1 MWDDLDDISAGSP
14 HGSLSISA
22 SNPAPVNNV
31 TESREQERKTSA
43 PAIPPPRQR
52 PMLSSS
58 SKKNFLDGLKIR
70 GNFRPRT
77 KSGDYG
83 NEVSTPSG
91 TVFIGGI
98 SSTTASSRDNRNS
111 SATFDDAVAAADM
124 TSTFPLDEFGVG
136 SVTKVLVDYRPVNDE
151 EVVVYRGDTVQIRE
165 VTPNRGYL
173 VVTQSGH
180 EGWVPGYVLNL
191 MTGSIKKPTSTS
203 WTFKN
208 RFRKQ
213 QSCGTLK
220 GESSPNT
227 AIVVTVNSGDTAVL
241 RCHSQ
246 IASTGTTAGAN
257 VRWMAPNG
265 HLINSGRKY
274 SFGAED
280 MDNAVLHIADCNLK
294 DSGEYTCVQ
303 TDNVATTVFLKVK
316 ARSSSDLQ
324 PPPPSPKVDDLQGTT
339 AIVSWVQSEQPE
351 SSSSYTVECCR
362 ITDCSSKSW
371 TVVNKNV
378 TDSVCVVQDLLPG
391 ETYSFRV
398 LADNCREPSLP
409 SNPLTVPPSSSPL
422 SEMINAALSNPL
434 HKRNSFQD
442 LDDCWQRDFERQFIE
457 LEELGRGRFSV
468 VRR

>member
-1 MWDDLDDISAGSP
+1 MWDDIDDISATPP
-14 HGSLSISA
+14 HGSLTICA
-22 SNPAPVNNV
+22 SNPVSVANA
-31 TESREQERKTSA
+31 TESREQERKSSA
-43 PAIPPPRQR
+43 PAIPPTRQR

-58 SKKNFLDGLKIR
+58 SKKNFLDGFKIR
-70 GNFRPRT
+70 GNLRPRT
-77 KSGDYG
+77 KSDDYG
-83 NEVSTPSG
+83 NDVATTSSSA
-91 TVFIGGI
+91 FIGGT
-98 SSTTASSRDNRNS
+98 SSTTASTRDSRNS
-111 SATFDDAVAAADM
+111 SATLDDAVVAAEGT
-124 TSTFPLDEFGVG
+124 TSTFLQDEIGVG
-136 SVTKVLVDYRPVNDE
+136 SVTKVLVDYRPVNDD
-151 EVVVYRGDTVQIRE
+151 EVVVYRGATVQVRE

-191 MTGSIKKPTSTS
+191 MTDSIKKTTSTS

-220 GESSPNT
+220 GESSRNT
-227 AIVVTVNSGDTAVL
+227 TMVVTANCGDTAVL
-241 RCHSQ
+241 RCRRRIS
-246 IASTGTTAGAN
+246 STATAAGTS

-274 SFGAED
+274 SFGAD
-280 MDNAVLHIADCNLK
+280 DLDTAFLHIADCDLK

-303 TDNVATTVFLKVK
+303 TDNIAATVSLEVK
-316 ARSSSDLQ
+316 ARSPGDPQ
-324 PPPPSPKVDDLQGTT
+324 PPPPPRVDDLRGTT
-339 AIVSWVQSEQPE
+339 AIVSWDQSEQPA
-351 SSSSYTVECCR
+351 SCSYTVECCR

-371 TVVNKNV
+371 TVVNKNMA
-378 TDSVCVVQDLLPG
+378 DEVCVVRDLLPG

-409 SNPLTVPPSSSPL
+409 SIPLTVPPSFSPL
-422 SEMINAALSNPL
+422 SEMITVAVNNPL